1 MISPVKAVCFKAQLV
16 SVNRENVNF
25 LTPSSL
31 SEIGNF
37 SPFFIGNVRRIVQA
51 ASKFRLY
58 WANKTINY
66 SILILIT
73 LLGVVIPA
81 WYFGQNTL
89 ITPLI
94 LGVIAAALAESD
106 DSFMGR
112 IKALILTFICFA
124 VAAFSIEILFHT
136 PWLFATGLFISTFG
150 FIMLGAIGPKYA
162 SIAFGSL
169 LIAIYTM
176 LGAHESTNIW
186 FQPLLLLTGAAW
198 YYFMSMIW
206 QMFWPLQPVQLSLA
220 NVFLALANYLDAKA
234 KLFHP
239 VTNLAPQPMRIE
251 AARLN
256 AATVTALNAC
266 KATLLTRS
274 KRGHVDGPSDRFLN
288 IYFIAQDI
296 HERVS
301 SSHYRY
307 QDLATEFERSDVLF
321 RFKYLLET
329 QAQACRDIAQAIQL
343 GNEYT
348 HTDESILAL
357 AELQNS
363 LAYLEEQQQGHWKR
377 LLMQLTYLFN
387 NLATVEK
394 QLNNINNPDAER
406 LEEDTLADTNPHTLK
421 AMWQRISANLHKDS
435 MLFRHALR
443 MSIALT
449 IGYGI
454 IQLFDID
461 RGYWILLTTLFVC
474 QPNYSATRQKLTAR
488 VIGTLAGLLIG
499 VPLLTFFPSQESQ
512 LVFIVVSGV
521 MFFAFRMNNYG
532 YATGFITLLVLF
544 LFNQLGEG
552 YAVVLPRLADTLIGC
567 ALAVAAVMFILP
579 DWQSRRLHKV
589 MSDAI
594 DANKQYLD
602 QIIGQYRI
610 GKKDNLSY
618 RIARRQA
625 HNNDATLTSAISTML
640 AEPGK
645 YRTAVDES
653 FRFLTLNHAML
664 SYISAL
670 GAHRTRIEDESIHK
684 LVLDAHRC
692 IHQHLDVLHQQLHQ
706 HCEEC
711 DLSNIDDAGLEQRLN
726 EWRDEDDSSARMVLQ
741 QLHLIYRML
750 PELHSLASKFAVR
763 VN

>member
-1 MISPVKAVCFKAQLV
+1 MQS
-16 SVNRENVNF
+16 
-25 LTPSSL
+25 T
-31 SEIGNF
+31 
-37 SPFFIGNVRRIVQA
+37 
-51 ASKFRLY
+51 SKFRLY
-58 WANKTINY
+58 WANKTVNY

-94 LGVIAAALAESD
+94 LGIIAAALAESD
-106 DSFMGR
+106 DSFTGR

-124 VAAFSIEILFHT
+124 VAAFSIEILFNT
-136 PWLFATGLFISTFG
+136 PWLFATGLFLSTFG

-176 LGAHESTNIW
+176 LGAHESTNLW

-206 QMFWPLQPVQLSLA
+206 QIFWPLQPVQQNLA
-220 NVFLALANYLDAKA
+220 NVFFQMANYLDAKA

-239 VTNLAPQPMRIE
+239 VLNLEPQPMRIE

-266 KATLLTRS
+266 KATLLNRS
-274 KRGHVDGPSDRFLN
+274 KRGHIDGPSDRFLN

-296 HERVS
+296 HERAS

-321 RFKYLLET
+321 RFKYLLES
-329 QAQACRDIAQAIQL
+329 QARACRDIAQAIQL

-348 HTDESILAL
+348 HTNESILAL
-357 AELQNS
+357 AEVQNS
-363 LAYLEEQQQGHWKR
+363 LTYLEEQKQGHWKR
-377 LLMQLTYLFN
+377 LLAQLNYLFN

-394 QLNNINNPDAER
+394 QLNNINNPDVEG
-406 LEEDTLADTNPHTLK
+406 LEEDTLDDTNPHTLK
-421 AMWQRISANLHKDS
+421 AMWQKILANFNKDS

-454 IQLFDID
+454 IQAFDFD

-499 VPLLTFFPSQESQ
+499 VLLLTAFPSQESQ
-512 LVFIVVSGV
+512 LVFVVVSGV

-567 ALAVAAVMFILP
+567 LLAVSAVMFILP

-594 DANKQYLD
+594 DANKQYLG

-610 GKKDNLSY
+610 GKKDSLSY
-618 RIARRQA
+618 RVARRQA
-625 HNNDATLTSAISTML
+625 HNSDATLSSAISIML

-645 YRTAVDES
+645 YRTSVDES

-664 SYISAL
+664 NYISAL
-670 GAHRTRIEDESIHK
+670 GAHRTRIDDNSIHK

-711 DLSNIDDAGLEQRLN
+711 DLSAIEDAGLEQRLN
-726 EWRDEDDSSARMVLQ
+726 EWRDEDDSSARMILQ

>member
-1 MISPVKAVCFKAQLV
+1 M
-16 SVNRENVNF
+16 
-25 LTPSSL
+25 
-31 SEIGNF
+31 
-37 SPFFIGNVRRIVQA
+37 QA

-307 QDLATEFERSDVLF
+307 QDLATEFERSDMLF

-435 MLFRHALR
+435 MLF
-443 MSIALT
+443 
-449 IGYGI
+449 
-454 IQLFDID
+454 
-461 RGYWILLTTLFVC
+461 
-474 QPNYSATRQKLTAR
+474 
-488 VIGTLAGLLIG
+488 
-499 VPLLTFFPSQESQ
+499 
-512 LVFIVVSGV
+512 
-521 MFFAFRMNNYG
+521 
-532 YATGFITLLVLF
+532 
-544 LFNQLGEG
+544 
-552 YAVVLPRLADTLIGC
+552 
-567 ALAVAAVMFILP
+567 
-579 DWQSRRLHKV
+579 
-589 MSDAI
+589 
-594 DANKQYLD
+594 
-602 QIIGQYRI
+602 
-610 GKKDNLSY
+610 
-618 RIARRQA
+618 
-625 HNNDATLTSAISTML
+625 
-640 AEPGK
+640 
-645 YRTAVDES
+645 
-653 FRFLTLNHAML
+653 
-664 SYISAL
+664 
-670 GAHRTRIEDESIHK
+670 
-684 LVLDAHRC
+684 
-692 IHQHLDVLHQQLHQ
+692 
-706 HCEEC
+706 
-711 DLSNIDDAGLEQRLN
+711 
-726 EWRDEDDSSARMVLQ
+726 
-741 QLHLIYRML
+741 
-750 PELHSLASKFAVR
+750 
-763 VN
+763 

>member
-1 MISPVKAVCFKAQLV
+1 M
-16 SVNRENVNF
+16 
-25 LTPSSL
+25 
-31 SEIGNF
+31 
-37 SPFFIGNVRRIVQA
+37 QA

-454 IQLFDID
+454 ILLFDID

-645 YRTAVDES
+645 YRAAVDES

>member
-1 MISPVKAVCFKAQLV
+1 M
-16 SVNRENVNF
+16 
-25 LTPSSL
+25 
-31 SEIGNF
+31 
-37 SPFFIGNVRRIVQA
+37 QA

-406 LEEDTLADTNPHTLK
+406 LEEDMLADTNPHTLK
-421 AMWQRISANLHKDS
+421 AMWQRISANFHKDS

-645 YRTAVDES
+645 YRAAVDES
-653 FRFLTLNHAML
+653 FRFLTLNHGML

>member
-1 MISPVKAVCFKAQLV
+1 MQ
-16 SVNRENVNF
+16 
-25 LTPSSL
+25 T
-31 SEIGNF
+31 
-37 SPFFIGNVRRIVQA
+37 

-58 WANKTINY
+58 WANQTVNY
-66 SILILIT
+66 TILILLT
-73 LLGVVIPA
+73 LLGVVLPA
-81 WYFGQNTL
+81 WYFGQNAL

-94 LGVIAAALAESD
+94 LGIIAAALAESD
-106 DSFMGR
+106 DSFTGR
-112 IKALILTFICFA
+112 VIALILTFICFA
-124 VAAFSIEILFHT
+124 IAAFSIELLFNT
-136 PWLFATGLFISTFG
+136 PWLFAIGLFVSTFG

-176 LGAHESTNIW
+176 LGAHESPNLW
-186 FQPLLLLTGAAW
+186 FQPLLLLIGAAW
-198 YYFMSMIW
+198 YYFMSIMWHI
-206 QMFWPLQPVQLSLA
+206 FWPLQPVQQNLA
-220 NVFLALANYLDAKA
+220 NVFFQMANYLDAKA

-239 VTNLAPQPMRIE
+239 VINLEPQPMRIE
-251 AARLN
+251 AAKLN

-274 KRGHVDGPSDRFLN
+274 KRGHIVGPNGRFLK

-307 QDLATEFERSDVLF
+307 QDLATEFERSDILF
-321 RFKYLLET
+321 RFKYLLES

-343 GNEYT
+343 DHEYS
-348 HTDESILAL
+348 HRNESILAL
-357 AELQNS
+357 AEVQNS
-363 LAYLEEQQQGHWKR
+363 LTYLEEQKQGDRKR
-377 LLMQLTYLFN
+377 LLAQLNYLFN

-394 QLNNINNPDAER
+394 QLNNINNPDAEG
-406 LEEDTLADTNPHTLK
+406 LEEDVLDDTHPHTLK
-421 AMWQRISANLHKDS
+421 AMWHRVSAHLHKDS

-454 IQLFDID
+454 LQVFDFD
-461 RGYWILLTTLFVC
+461 RGYWILLTILFVC
-474 QPNYSATRQKLTAR
+474 QPNYSATRQKLSDR

-499 VPLLTFFPSQESQ
+499 VLLLTVFPSQESQ
-512 LVFIVVSGV
+512 LVFVVISGAL
-521 MFFAFRMNNYG
+521 FFTFRMNNYG

-552 YAVVLPRLADTLIGC
+552 YAVILPRLADTLIGC
-567 ALAVAAVMFILP
+567 ALAVAAVIFILP

-589 MSDAI
+589 MSDAV

-602 QIIGQYRI
+602 QIIGQYRV
-610 GKKDNLSY
+610 GKKDSLSY
-618 RIARRQA
+618 RVARRQA
-625 HNNDATLTSAISTML
+625 HNSDATLSSAVSTML

-664 SYISAL
+664 NYISAL
-670 GAHRTRIEDESIHK
+670 GAHRTRIDDKSIHQ

-706 HCEEC
+706 HCEDC
-711 DLSNIDDAGLEQRLN
+711 DLSAIEDAGLEQRLN
-726 EWRDEDDSSARMVLQ
+726 EWRDEDNSSARLVLQ

-763 VN
+763 VQ

>member
-1 MISPVKAVCFKAQLV
+1 M
-16 SVNRENVNF
+16 
-25 LTPSSL
+25 
-31 SEIGNF
+31 
-37 SPFFIGNVRRIVQA
+37 QA

-124 VAAFSIEILFHT
+124 IAAFSIEILFHT

-645 YRTAVDES
+645 YRAAVDES

-670 GAHRTRIEDESIHK
+670 GAHRTRIEDESTHK

>member
-1 MISPVKAVCFKAQLV
+1 M
-16 SVNRENVNF
+16 
-25 LTPSSL
+25 
-31 SEIGNF
+31 
-37 SPFFIGNVRRIVQA
+37 QA
-51 ASKFRLY
+51 ALKFRLY

-81 WYFGQNTL
+81 WYFQQNSL

-106 DSFMGR
+106 DSFTGR
-112 IKALILTFICFA
+112 VKALILTFICFA
-124 VAAFSIEILFHT
+124 VAALSIEILFDT
-136 PWLFATGLFISTFG
+136 PWAFAVGLFVSTFG

-206 QMFWPLQPVQLSLA
+206 QMFWPLQPVQQSLA
-220 NVFLALANYLDAKA
+220 TVFLQIANYLDAKA

-239 VTNLAPQPMRIE
+239 VTNLTPQPMRIE
-251 AARLN
+251 AAKLN
-256 AATVTALNAC
+256 AATVNALDAC
-266 KATLLTRS
+266 KATLLSRS
-274 KRGHVDGPSDRFLN
+274 KRGHIDGPSDRFLN

-321 RFKYLLET
+321 RFKYLLES
-329 QAQACRDIAQAIQL
+329 QAQACRDIAHAIRL

-348 HTDESILAL
+348 HTDQSILAL

-363 LAYLEEQQQGHWKR
+363 LGYLEEQEQAHWKR
-377 LLMQLTYLFN
+377 LLSQLTYLFN

-394 QLNNINNPDAER
+394 QLSNINNPDAER
-406 LEEDTLADTNPHTLK
+406 LEEDMLDDTNPHTLK

-449 IGYGI
+449 AGYGI
-454 IQLFDID
+454 IQAFDID

-521 MFFAFRMNNYG
+521 MFFAFRINNYG

-567 ALAVAAVMFILP
+567 MLAVGAVMAILP
-579 DWQSRRLHKV
+579 DWQSKRLHKV

-594 DANKQYLD
+594 DANKQYLG

-625 HNNDATLTSAISTML
+625 HNNDANLSSAISTML

-670 GAHRTRIEDESIHK
+670 GAHRTRIEDEAIHQ

-711 DLSNIDDAGLEQRLN
+711 DLSSINDTNLEQRLN
-726 EWRDEDDSSARMVLQ
+726 EWRDEDDHSARMVLQ

>member
-1 MISPVKAVCFKAQLV
+1 M
-16 SVNRENVNF
+16 
-25 LTPSSL
+25 
-31 SEIGNF
+31 
-37 SPFFIGNVRRIVQA
+37 QA

-645 YRTAVDES
+645 YRAAVDES

-692 IHQHLDVLHQQLHQ
+692 IHQHLDVLYQQLHQ

>member
-1 MISPVKAVCFKAQLV
+1 M
-16 SVNRENVNF
+16 
-25 LTPSSL
+25 
-31 SEIGNF
+31 
-37 SPFFIGNVRRIVQA
+37 QA

-256 AATVTALNAC
+256 AATVIALNAC

-363 LAYLEEQQQGHWKR
+363 LAYLEQQQQGHWKR

-394 QLNNINNPDAER
+394 QLNNINNPDAEH

-645 YRTAVDES
+645 YRAAVDES

-750 PELHSLASKFAVR
+750 PELHSLARKFAVR

>member
-1 MISPVKAVCFKAQLV
+1 M
-16 SVNRENVNF
+16 
-25 LTPSSL
+25 
-31 SEIGNF
+31 
-37 SPFFIGNVRRIVQA
+37 QA
-51 ASKFRLY
+51 TSKFRLY

-66 SILILIT
+66 SVLILIT

-81 WYFGQNTL
+81 WYFDQGTL

-94 LGVIAAALAESD
+94 LGIIAAALAESD
-106 DSFMGR
+106 DSFTGR

-124 VAAFSIEILFHT
+124 IAAFSIEILFNT
-136 PWLFATGLFISTFG
+136 PWLFAIGLFASTFG

-176 LGAHESTNIW
+176 LGAHESLNLW

-198 YYFMSMIW
+198 YYFVSLVW
-206 QMFWPLQPVQLSLA
+206 QSVWPLQPVQQNLA
-220 NVFLALANYLDAKA
+220 NVFFQIANYLDAKA

-239 VTNLAPQPMRIE
+239 VVNLEPQPMRIE

-256 AATVTALNAC
+256 SATVTALNAC
-266 KATLLTRS
+266 KATLLSRS
-274 KRGHVDGPSDRFLN
+274 KRGHIVGPSGRFLK

-296 HERVS
+296 HERAS

-321 RFKYLLET
+321 RFKYLLES
-329 QAQACRDIAQAIQL
+329 QARACREIAQAIQL
-343 GNEYT
+343 GNEYS
-348 HTDESILAL
+348 HSNEAILAL
-357 AELQNS
+357 VEVQNS
-363 LAYLEEQQQGHWKR
+363 LAYLEEHKQDHWKR
-377 LLMQLTYLFN
+377 LLGQLTYLLN

-394 QLNNINNPDAER
+394 QLNNINNPDAEG
-406 LEEDTLADTNPHTLK
+406 LEEDTLYDTNPHTLK
-421 AMWQRISANLHKDS
+421 AMWQKISANLNKDS
-435 MLFRHALR
+435 MLFRHAIR

-449 IGYGI
+449 VGYGI
-454 IQLFDID
+454 IQVFDFD

-474 QPNYSATRQKLTAR
+474 QPNYSATRQKLKAR
-488 VIGTLAGLLIG
+488 VIGTLAGLLGG
-499 VPLLTFFPSQESQ
+499 VLLLTAFPSQISQ
-512 LVFIVVSGV
+512 LVFVVISGV

-594 DANKQYLD
+594 DANKQYLA
-602 QIIGQYRI
+602 QIIGQYRV
-610 GKKDNLSY
+610 GKKDSLNY
-618 RIARRQA
+618 RVARRLA
-625 HNNDATLTSAISTML
+625 HDNDATLSSAISTML

-645 YRTAVDES
+645 YRAAVNES

-664 SYISAL
+664 NYISAL
-670 GAHRTRIEDESIHK
+670 GAHRTRIDDDSTHK

-711 DLSNIDDAGLEQRLN
+711 DLSAIEDTGLEQRLN

>member
-1 MISPVKAVCFKAQLV
+1 M
-16 SVNRENVNF
+16 
-25 LTPSSL
+25 
-31 SEIGNF
+31 
-37 SPFFIGNVRRIVQA
+37 QA

-58 WANKTINY
+58 WANKTVNY

-81 WYFGQNTL
+81 WYYGQNTL

-106 DSFMGR
+106 DSFTGR
-112 IKALILTFICFA
+112 LKALVLTFLCFA
-124 VAAFSIEILFHT
+124 LAAFSIEILFNT
-136 PWLFATGLFISTFG
+136 PWLFAAGLFISTFG

-186 FQPLLLLTGAAW
+186 FQPVLLLTGAAW
-198 YYFMSMIW
+198 YYLMSMIW
-206 QMFWPLQPVQLSLA
+206 QMFWPLQPVQQSLA
-220 NVFLALANYLDAKA
+220 TVFFQLANYLDAKA

-239 VTNLAPQPMRIE
+239 VTNLTPQPMRIE
-251 AARLN
+251 AAKLN

-266 KATLLTRS
+266 KATLVNRS

-307 QDLATEFERSDVLF
+307 QDLSSEFERSDVLF
-321 RFKYLLET
+321 RFKDLLES
-329 QAQACRDIAQAIQL
+329 QAKACRDIAQAIQL
-343 GNEYT
+343 GTEYS
-348 HTDESILAL
+348 HTSESILAL

-363 LAYLEEQQQGHWKR
+363 LAYLEEQNQGHWKR

-394 QLNNINNPDAER
+394 QLNNINNPDAEG
-406 LEEDTLADTNPHTLK
+406 LEEDVLADNNPHTLK
-421 AMWQRISANLHKDS
+421 AMWQSISANLHKDS

-443 MSIALT
+443 MSITLT
-449 IGYGI
+449 LGYGI
-454 IQLFDID
+454 IQFFNID

-474 QPNYSATRQKLTAR
+474 QPNYSATRQKLTLR
-488 VIGTLAGLLIG
+488 VIGTIVGLLVG

-512 LVFIVVSGV
+512 LVFIVISGV
-521 MFFAFRMNNYG
+521 MFFAFRMNNYA

-567 ALAVAAVMFILP
+567 VLAVAAVTLILP

-594 DANKQYLD
+594 DANKQYLA
-602 QIIGQYRI
+602 QIIAQYRV
-610 GKKDNLSY
+610 GKKDDLSY
-618 RIARRQA
+618 RVARRQA
-625 HNNDATLTSAISTML
+625 HNSDASLSAAISTML
-640 AEPGK
+640 VEPGK
-645 YRTAVDES
+645 YRAAIDES

-664 SYISAL
+664 NYISAL
-670 GAHRTRIEDESIHK
+670 GAHRTRLDDESTHK
-684 LVLDAHRC
+684 LILDSHRC

-706 HCEEC
+706 HSETC
-711 DLSNIDDAGLEQRLN
+711 DLSSIDDTGLEQRLN
-726 EWRDEDDSSARMVLQ
+726 EWREEDDSSARMVLQ

-750 PELHSLASKFAVR
+750 PELHSLANKFASR
-763 VN
+763 VK

>member
-1 MISPVKAVCFKAQLV
+1 M
-16 SVNRENVNF
+16 
-25 LTPSSL
+25 
-31 SEIGNF
+31 
-37 SPFFIGNVRRIVQA
+37 QA

-136 PWLFATGLFISTFG
+136 PWLFAMGLFISTFG

-363 LAYLEEQQQGHWKR
+363 LAHLEEQQQGHWKR

-449 IGYGI
+449 IGHGI

-645 YRTAVDES
+645 YRAAVDES

>member
-1 MISPVKAVCFKAQLV
+1 M
-16 SVNRENVNF
+16 
-25 LTPSSL
+25 
-31 SEIGNF
+31 
-37 SPFFIGNVRRIVQA
+37 QA

-387 NLATVEK
+387 NLATVEEQQQGHWKRLLMQLTYLFNNLATVEK

-421 AMWQRISANLHKDS
+421 AMWQRISANFHKDS

-645 YRTAVDES
+645 YRAAVDES

>member
-1 MISPVKAVCFKAQLV
+1 M
-16 SVNRENVNF
+16 
-25 LTPSSL
+25 
-31 SEIGNF
+31 
-37 SPFFIGNVRRIVQA
+37 QA

-449 IGYGI
+449 IGYSI

-645 YRTAVDES
+645 YRAAVDES

>member
-1 MISPVKAVCFKAQLV
+1 M
-16 SVNRENVNF
+16 
-25 LTPSSL
+25 
-31 SEIGNF
+31 
-37 SPFFIGNVRRIVQA
+37 QA

-124 VAAFSIEILFHT
+124 VAAFSIEILFNT

-421 AMWQRISANLHKDS
+421 AMWQRISANFHKDS

-449 IGYGI
+449 IGYSI

-645 YRTAVDES
+645 YRAAVDES

>member
-1 MISPVKAVCFKAQLV
+1 M
-16 SVNRENVNF
+16 
-25 LTPSSL
+25 
-31 SEIGNF
+31 
-37 SPFFIGNVRRIVQA
+37 QA

-363 LAYLEEQQQGHWKR
+363 LAYLEEQQRGHWKR

-645 YRTAVDES
+645 YRAAVDES

>member
-1 MISPVKAVCFKAQLV
+1 M
-16 SVNRENVNF
+16 
-25 LTPSSL
+25 
-31 SEIGNF
+31 
-37 SPFFIGNVRRIVQA
+37 QA

-206 QMFWPLQPVQLSLA
+206 QMFWPLQPVQLNLA

-645 YRTAVDES
+645 YRAAVDES

>member
-1 MISPVKAVCFKAQLV
+1 M
-16 SVNRENVNF
+16 
-25 LTPSSL
+25 
-31 SEIGNF
+31 
-37 SPFFIGNVRRIVQA
+37 QA
-51 ASKFRLY
+51 ALKFRLY

-81 WYFGQNTL
+81 WYFQQNSL

-106 DSFMGR
+106 DSFTGR
-112 IKALILTFICFA
+112 VKALILTFICFA
-124 VAAFSIEILFHT
+124 VAAFSIEILFDT
-136 PWLFATGLFISTFG
+136 PWAFAVGLFVSTFG
-150 FIMLGAIGPKYA
+150 FIMLGAIGPTYA

-206 QMFWPLQPVQLSLA
+206 QMFWPLQPVQQSLA
-220 NVFLALANYLDAKA
+220 TVFLQIANYLDAKA

-239 VTNLAPQPMRIE
+239 VTNLTPQPMRIE
-251 AARLN
+251 AAKLN
-256 AATVTALNAC
+256 AATVNALDAC
-266 KATLLTRS
+266 KATLLSRS
-274 KRGHVDGPSDRFLN
+274 KRGHIDGPSDRFLN

-321 RFKYLLET
+321 RFKYLLES
-329 QAQACRDIAQAIQL
+329 QAQACRDIAHAIRL

-348 HTDESILAL
+348 HTDQSILAL

-363 LAYLEEQQQGHWKR
+363 LGYLEEQEQAHWKR
-377 LLMQLTYLFN
+377 LLSQLTYLFN

-394 QLNNINNPDAER
+394 QLSNINNPDAER
-406 LEEDTLADTNPHTLK
+406 LEEDVLDDTTPHTLK

-449 IGYGI
+449 AGYGI
-454 IQLFDID
+454 IQAFDID

-521 MFFAFRMNNYG
+521 MFFAFRINNYG

-567 ALAVAAVMFILP
+567 VLAVGAVMAILP
-579 DWQSRRLHKV
+579 DWQSKRLHKV

-594 DANKQYLD
+594 DANKQYLG

-625 HNNDATLTSAISTML
+625 HNNDANLSSAISTML

-670 GAHRTRIEDESIHK
+670 GAHRTRIEDEAIHQ

-711 DLSNIDDAGLEQRLN
+711 DLSSINDTNLEQRLN
-726 EWRDEDDSSARMVLQ
+726 EWRDEDDHSARMVLQ

>member
-1 MISPVKAVCFKAQLV
+1 M
-16 SVNRENVNF
+16 
-25 LTPSSL
+25 
-31 SEIGNF
+31 
-37 SPFFIGNVRRIVQA
+37 QA

-186 FQPLLLLTGAAW
+186 FQPLLLLTGTAW

-645 YRTAVDES
+645 YRAAVDES

>member
-1 MISPVKAVCFKAQLV
+1 M
-16 SVNRENVNF
+16 
-25 LTPSSL
+25 
-31 SEIGNF
+31 
-37 SPFFIGNVRRIVQA
+37 QA

-321 RFKYLLET
+321 RCKYLLET

-594 DANKQYLD
+594 EANKQYLD

-645 YRTAVDES
+645 YRAAVDES

>member
-1 MISPVKAVCFKAQLV
+1 M
-16 SVNRENVNF
+16 
-25 LTPSSL
+25 
-31 SEIGNF
+31 
-37 SPFFIGNVRRIVQA
+37 QA

-329 QAQACRDIAQAIQL
+329 QARACRDIAQAIQL

-645 YRTAVDES
+645 YRAAVDES

>member
-1 MISPVKAVCFKAQLV
+1 M
-16 SVNRENVNF
+16 
-25 LTPSSL
+25 
-31 SEIGNF
+31 
-37 SPFFIGNVRRIVQA
+37 QA

-124 VAAFSIEILFHT
+124 IAAFSIEILFHT

-394 QLNNINNPDAER
+394 QLNNTNNPDAER

-421 AMWQRISANLHKDS
+421 AMWQRISANFHKDS

-645 YRTAVDES
+645 YRAAVDES

-711 DLSNIDDAGLEQRLN
+711 DLSNIHDAGLEQRLN

>member
-1 MISPVKAVCFKAQLV
+1 M
-16 SVNRENVNF
+16 
-25 LTPSSL
+25 
-31 SEIGNF
+31 
-37 SPFFIGNVRRIVQA
+37 QA

-329 QAQACRDIAQAIQL
+329 QAQACQDIAQAIQL

-645 YRTAVDES
+645 YRAAVDES